1 MGKLIEVKSYVNS
14 STGEIAGRSQK
25 ELPEYFKPE
34 SGYRLMAR
42 TKNVRTFPEIPFP
55 AELSRME
62 LGHLCFLSR
71 SIWANTGALGDTKRR
86 SFKPFSDEALLKHV
100 GFTDERYA
108 QKWLKK
114 MVRLSLLR
122 SVDVNL
128 PDGSQ
133 ERQWYINPLYFCPM
147 HLTRQAYLIWRDQVE
162 MLCPEY
168 VRQLFDE

>member
-1 MGKLIEVKSYVNS
+1 MSVIEIKKYINS
-14 STGEIAGRSQK
+14 ETGEIAGGSEK
-25 ELPEYFKPE
+25 KLPEYFNPE
-34 SGYRLMAR
+34 NGYRLMAR
-42 TKNVRTFPEIPFP
+42 TKNLRVFPSVTFPKEINRT
-55 AELSRME
+55 EM
-62 LGHLCFLSR
+62 GHLLYMTQYM
-71 SIWANTGALGDTKRR
+71 WANTGALGKMTRQ
-86 SFKPFSDEALLKHV
+86 SFKPFDDDELIARV
-100 GFTDERYA
+100 GFSSVRRGRE
-108 QKWLKK
+108 WLKK

-162 MLCPEY
+162 MFCPEY